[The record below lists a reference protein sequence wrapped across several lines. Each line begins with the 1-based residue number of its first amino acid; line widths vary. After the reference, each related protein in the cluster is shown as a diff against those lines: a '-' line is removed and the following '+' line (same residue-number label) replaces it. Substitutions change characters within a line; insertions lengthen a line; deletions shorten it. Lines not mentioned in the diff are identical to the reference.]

1 MTLSIRN
8 RARRANSL
16 ESYDGC
22 RSRGNSKVKNILWV
36 ALLICPFAY
45 GGSCPT
51 GQAKDEGALVQ
62 VEQSWA
68 EALERQDADA
78 VGCILA
84 DEFQNIDTEGQ
95 LHDRAESLAHIAH
108 RRPGRNQLSELR
120 PHVYGEFGYVR
131 GLNTVVDVEGK
142 IRAKVR
148 FTDIFAYRDGRWLAV
163 AGQESLVSESAK

>member
-1 MTLSIRN
+1 MMVVDQ
-8 RARRANSL
+8 A
-16 ESYDGC
+16 
-22 RSRGNSKVKNILWV
+22 GNSKVKYILWV
-36 ALLICPFAY
+36 TLLSCPFAC

-51 GQAKDEGALVQ
+51 RQAKDESALVQ

-68 EALERQDADA
+68 ERLERQDADA

-84 DEFQNIDTEGQ
+84 DEFQDIDTEGQ

-108 RRPGRNQLSELR
+108 RRPGRNQLSEIR
-120 PHVYGEFGYVR
+120 PHVHGEFGYVR
-131 GLNTVVDVEGK
+131 GLNTIVDAEGN

-163 AGQESLVSESAK
+163 AGQESLVSGTSK